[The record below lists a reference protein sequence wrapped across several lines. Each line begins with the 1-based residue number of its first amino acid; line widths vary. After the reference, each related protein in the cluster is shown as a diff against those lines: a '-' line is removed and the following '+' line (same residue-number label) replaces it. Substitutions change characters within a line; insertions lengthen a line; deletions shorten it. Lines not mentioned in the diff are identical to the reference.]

1 MKDRKLRV
9 YNSTRK
15 YGDPSILL
23 QGAWLAEAG
32 FSPGDYISVICQENQ
47 LTIQIEKKYEQE
59 ADVH

>member
-15 YGDPSILL
+15 YGDPCILL

-32 FSPGDYISVICQENQ
+32 FTPGDYISVICQDNK
-47 LTIQIEKKYEQE
+47 LTIQIEKKCVLET
-59 ADVH
+59 DVH